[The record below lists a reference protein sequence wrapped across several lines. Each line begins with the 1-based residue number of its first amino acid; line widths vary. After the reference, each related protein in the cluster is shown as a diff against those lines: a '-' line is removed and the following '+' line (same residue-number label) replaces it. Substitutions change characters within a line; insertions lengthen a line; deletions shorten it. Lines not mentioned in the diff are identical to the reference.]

1 MAGVPFVRLMN
12 GFYRLKFAIAGAG
25 VSKDF
30 KWHRFRI
37 PQS

>member
-1 MAGVPFVRLMN
+1 
-12 GFYRLKFAIAGAG
+12 LKFAIAGAG